1 MSRQNAGRSTLSLAM
16 ALTLLGVLSM
26 VLASC
31 SRQTSPSD
39 DGRVRVLVSI
49 PPLAGLVEALLPE
62 GAQVQTLI
70 PPGSSVHS
78 YQLRPDDRARVA
90 GADVGVLVGLGLAG
104 GASPLL
110 TSAGDRLIRF
120 DHVAELEGE
129 DAHAGHDHDHDHAHT
144 IDPHL
149 WLDPDL
155 TLRLIDELETRLS
168 SLDGVDPAAL
178 RERSEALRVRVR
190 EMDAAYAATLADR
203 KGRAIVTHHD
213 AWSRLADR
221 YGLRVAAVLRPVASG
236 EPTPGEMARAREA
249 IQREGVAT
257 IFVEPQ
263 FDAALARRLAQN
275 AGVKVAVLDPIGDGD
290 WFAMMRANLDALV
303 GGIPA
308 SEPKPQ
314 GP

>member
-1 MSRQNAGRSTLSLAM
+1 MSRQNAARSTPRLAM
-16 ALTLLGVLSM
+16 ALTLLGVVGVIM
-26 VLASC
+26 ASC
-31 SRQTSPSD
+31 SRSPSPSD

-62 GAQVQTLI
+62 GAEVETLI

-90 GADVGVLVGLGLAG
+90 RADLVLMVGLGLEG
-104 GASPLL
+104 RASSLL
-110 TSAGDRLIRF
+110 ESAGDRLIRF
-120 DHVAELEGE
+120 DHVAGLEGE
-129 DAHAGHDHDHDHAHT
+129 DDHTGHDHDHDHAHT

-155 TLRLIDELETRLS
+155 VLRLIDALEIRLAAINDVDRD
-168 SLDGVDPAAL
+168 SLAARAAFL
-178 RERSEALRVRVR
+178 RERTQMLDFTYRS
-190 EMDAAYAATLADR
+190 TLADR
-203 KGRAIVTHHD
+203 RGQAIVTHHD

-236 EPTPGEMARAREA
+236 EPTPGELAKAREA
-249 IQREGVAT
+249 IQREGVTT

-263 FDAALARRLAQN
+263 FDAALARRLAAS
-275 AGVKVAVLDPIGDGD
+275 AGVKVAVLDPIGGGD

-308 SEPKPQ
+308 HEPAPQ